1 MSLTKIPPHIEPQL
15 RKEAEETGVPYV
27 TLLQLWI
34 FKEIKKRTDQAGME
48 T

>member
-1 MSLTKIPPHIEPQL
+1 MARAIHGYDPLQD
-15 RKEAEETGVPYV
+15 EAKETGVPYV

-34 FKEIKKRTDQAGME
+34 FKEIKKRADQAGME